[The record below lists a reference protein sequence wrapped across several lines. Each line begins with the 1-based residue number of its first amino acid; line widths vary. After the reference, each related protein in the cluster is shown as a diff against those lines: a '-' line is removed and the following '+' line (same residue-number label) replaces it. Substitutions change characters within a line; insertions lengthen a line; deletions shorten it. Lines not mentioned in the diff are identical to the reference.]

1 MRIHRCKKRRKMT
14 ENDSL
19 YYFLTLSKYYDEDMK
34 KLTEEYS
41 KKMVT
46 LFEERAKECEELL
59 TKHFKTL

>member
-1 MRIHRCKKRRKMT
+1 MT
-14 ENDSL
+14 EKDSL

-46 LFEERAKECEELL
+46 LFEERVKECEKLL
-59 TKHFKTL
+59 TNHFKTL

>member
-1 MRIHRCKKRRKMT
+1 MT
-14 ENDSL
+14 EKDSL

-46 LFEERAKECEELL
+46 LFEERAKEPLINYEAMIKRL
-59 TKHFKTL
+59 KKDGRI